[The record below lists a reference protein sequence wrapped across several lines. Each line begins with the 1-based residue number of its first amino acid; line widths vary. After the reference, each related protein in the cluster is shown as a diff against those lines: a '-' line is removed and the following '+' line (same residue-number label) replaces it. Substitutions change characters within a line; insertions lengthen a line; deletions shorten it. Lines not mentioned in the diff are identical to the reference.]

1 MRTKLNAASLTGID
15 HKLRTWPFYFD
26 EINKGEKRFE
36 VRKNDRDFQKG
47 DLLILQ
53 EYDPWNEKYTGAE
66 IACEVT
72 YVLHGKAKDE
82 LSYFGIAEGYC
93 VMGIKKITEI
103 VINNELINR
112 NSGTQL

>member
-1 MRTKLNAASLTGID
+1 MKLVNIFGLSGVEHHL
-15 HKLRTWPFYFD
+15 KTWPFYFD
-26 EINKGEKRFE
+26 EIDKEEKRFE
-36 VRKNDRDFQKG
+36 VRKNDRDFQKS

-72 YVLHGKAKDE
+72 YVLYGKAEDDP
-82 LSYFGIAEGYC
+82 SYFGIAEDYC

-103 VINNELINR
+103 VINSELINR
-112 NSGTQL
+112 NFGTQL